1 MIFEEMI
8 TPIGASVTCAS
19 SGEQALKYLEN
30 ESYDVIFMDYG
41 MPFMDGVETTRK
53 IREMG
58 VSTPAIAL
66 SSDDSEDTNKRFL
79 EAGVTGFTS
88 KPVSLKNVKKLVC
101 QYAMEKIEK

>member
-1 MIFEEMI
+1 
-8 TPIGASVTCAS
+8 
-19 SGEQALKYLEN
+19 
-30 ESYDVIFMDYG
+30 

-58 VSTPAIAL
+58 VSTPFIAL

-101 QYAMEKIEK
+101 QYAM